1 MKTILAAVDNSPYT
15 SVVAEYACDLA
26 SLAGAG
32 VLAAYI
38 IDARLVSGTIARLLG
53 EALPAPAEG
62 CAGDAFASRLE
73 AHGRE
78 ALTDVEKL
86 CADRGLLSQSI
97 LERGRPAEALAAMAP
112 MYDVAVVG
120 SYGSEAEYR
129 SSLLGSTAADFLRLT
144 TRPVLLA
151 QREHRPIQRAIVGYD
166 ASPEATR
173 ALTALISLAAAGEW
187 RLTIVLAGDD
197 SDHAAALSTKAAA
210 FDGLAAT
217 SHEVLIRLGE
227 PATVL
232 LDLID
237 ELSADLIAVGS
248 RGLNKL
254 AQLLMGSTSDTL
266 ARQAPVPVMVFK

>member
-15 SVVAEYACDLA
+15 AVVAEYACDLA
-26 SLAGAG
+26 ALSGSS
-32 VLAAYI
+32 VLAAYV
-38 IDARLVSGTIARLLG
+38 IDARLVSGTVARLLG

-62 CAGDAFASRLE
+62 CAGDAFALRLE
-73 AHGRE
+73 THGRE

-86 CADRGLLSQSI
+86 CAERGLSSQSI

-120 SYGSEAEYR
+120 SYGSEAEFR
-129 SSLLGSTAADFLRLT
+129 SSLLGTTAADFLRLT
-144 TRPVLLA
+144 TRPVLLV
-151 QREHRPIQRAIVGYD
+151 QREHNPIERVLVGYD

-173 ALTALISLAAAGEW
+173 ALTALIPLAAAGKW
-187 RLTIVLAGDD
+187 SLTVVVAGDD
-197 SDHAAALSTKAAA
+197 SDQAGALSTKAAA
-210 FDGLAAT
+210 FDGLAGT
-217 SHEVLIRLGE
+217 THEVLVRLGE

-237 ELSADLIAVGS
+237 ELSADLVAVGS

-254 AQLLMGSTSDTL
+254 ARLLMGSTSDTL
-266 ARQAPVPVMVFK
+266 ARQAPVPVWVFK